1 MTTTEFKKWK
11 HLSLKM
17 LVLGLIH
24 TLKLYHI
31 VLKWIKY
38 YLTTA
43 LKFLLCM
50 TKNSQ
55 ILRKSFLKKLNDKI
69 NPIKSKHWSFM
80 MTGI

>member
-1 MTTTEFKKWK
+1 MKTSITKNV
-11 HLSLKM
+11 SLRPNPY
-17 LVLGLIH
+17 VEIIPH
-24 TLKLYHI
+24 R
-31 VLKWIKY
+31 LKWIKY

-55 ILRKSFLKKLNDKI
+55 ILKKSFLKKLNDKI